1 MNPDAAI
8 DRHVAREAARWLMHL
23 ASGQASAEDTAA
35 CDRWRARSAMH
46 EQAWQRAQRLKAL
59 LGSLPPELARATLER
74 PAVKTRRLALKTLAG
89 LILGTPAA
97 WAAWRG
103 GEQSGL
109 LADYRS
115 APGERRDLTLADG
128 TLVTLNS
135 GTAVDI
141 TADGLRLR
149 AGEIYVRAGD
159 HPCVAHT
166 PQGQVGASQARFVLR
181 LLDQGCRVE
190 VYEGQV
196 RLQPARGLPGAGLRR
211 GRPDGLLAPCS
222 RPGAPPPPCPR
233 PGPPG
238 STPARCM
245 PWPRPWTASRPGC
258 AACSRRATCRW
269 PNSPPRSPATGAAS
283 CVAIRPSPDC
293 ASRARSSST
302 IPKACCARCRR
313 CCP

>member
-59 LGSLPPELARATLER
+59 LGALPPELARATLER

-196 RLQPARGLPGAGLRR
+196 RLQPARGAAATVPAPRTAWFDASALHALATAVDGQPPWLRGVLQARDMSLAEFAAEIARHRR
-211 GRPDGLLAPCS
+211 GVVRCDPSVARLRVSGTFQLDNTEGVLRALPALLPVTV
-222 RPGAPPPPCPR
+222 RRRGAYWVVI
-233 PGPPG
+233 GPLE
-238 STPARCM
+238 T
-245 PWPRPWTASRPGC
+245 
-258 AACSRRATCRW
+258 
-269 PNSPPRSPATGAAS
+269 
-283 CVAIRPSPDC
+283 
-293 ASRARSSST
+293 
-302 IPKACCARCRR
+302 
-313 CCP
+313 